1 MSAINIAVLLKLDQ
15 NVNKWNE
22 DDVEMFLM
30 ANMEEYGLIDTN
42 IQAVKM
48 QRVRGMDLLLLDAT
62 EFRTCGIPIGP
73 ARRIVAL
80 VENLKVTKG
89 LISSK

>member
-1 MSAINIAVLLKLDQ
+1 MSTNIAIPASLNP

-22 DDVEMFLM
+22 NDVEMFLM
-30 ANMEEYGLIDTN
+30 ANMEEYGLMDTD
-42 IQAVKM
+42 IQAVKR

-62 EFRTCGIPIGP
+62 EFRRWCGIPIGP

-89 LISSK
+89 LVPSK